1 MPISS
6 DELVAIALE
15 LGGMERL
22 PGDSAVQVPGEGMQ
36 RLMFGIDI
44 GSGEL
49 LLARQLGMDGVIAH
63 HPAGGAA
70 TLHFPEVL
78 TRQIE
83 LLIEHGVPAD
93 AAREAAQPLISRAMM
108 SAHAANFDHV
118 PSVARLL
125 GMPLCNIHLPL
136 DELGRRI
143 MVEAVDQHLTTLDRA
158 PLVQDAINAL
168 MLLPELA
175 NAETRIM
182 VPVGAFDNP
191 LGKLAV
197 IHGAGTNGGARIA
210 QALFD
215 HGVGTVLYIHCAADE
230 VARLRES
237 SATTGGNLIVSGHI
251 ASDMIGINRYV
262 AAIEERGVEV
272 VRMSG
277 L

>member
-22 PGDSAVQVPGEGMQ
+22 PGDSAVQVAGNDMQ
-36 RLMFGIDI
+36 RLLFGIDI
-44 GSGEL
+44 GAAEL
-49 LLARQLGMDGVIAH
+49 LLARQLGMGGVIAH
-63 HPAGGAA
+63 HPCGGFA

-108 SAHAANFDHV
+108 LAHAANFDHV

-136 DELGRRI
+136 DELGRRV
-143 MVEAVDQHLTTLDRA
+143 MVTTIDEHLTALDRA
-158 PLVQDAINAL
+158 PLVQDAIDGL
-168 MLLPELA
+168 LTLPELA

-210 QALFD
+210 QTLFD
-215 HGVGTVLYIHCAADE
+215 HGIGSVLYIHCAADE
-230 VARLRES
+230 VVRLRES
-237 SATTGGNLIVSGHI
+237 SAATGGNLIVSGHI
-251 ASDMIGINRYV
+251 ASDTIGINRYV